1 MGIKSHVFSLTNKR
15 ALIWGALFGLFTL
28 GSYVAVLAI
37 SSYKT
42 AQRAA
47 TIIAHQNETIGQNQ
61 LLEDGDGDGLK
72 SWEEIIWKTDPKS
85 SDTDGDGASDGDE
98 IKQGK
103 DPLVKGGGD
112 PNRIPQAQ
120 EIKTADGG
128 LTEELAKAV
137 IESGALKNALDKNP
151 SELPTSYLKN
161 VGATYQSSEQ
171 ELVSQ
176 GIKELR
182 YSPAGDHDAIKNYFN
197 TVAAIYAK
205 HFDSQEKSEF
215 QIFEEIVNNYKKSEN
230 EVLLKN
236 YLAAAESSWDEYKL
250 VAAPLAVKS
259 FHERGAELALKTIF
273 ELRALDNFE
282 KDPAMTILAL
292 RGRIQTKISIG
303 RMYGEEIRQWI
314 ESRKIAFAEN
324 DVARRF
330 FNW

>member
-1 MGIKSHVFSLTNKR
+1 M
-15 ALIWGALFGLFTL
+15 
-28 GSYVAVLAI
+28 
-37 SSYKT
+37 
-42 AQRAA
+42 
-47 TIIAHQNETIGQNQ
+47 
-61 LLEDGDGDGLK
+61 
-72 SWEEIIWKTDPKS
+72 
-85 SDTDGDGASDGDE
+85 
-98 IKQGK
+98 
-103 DPLVKGGGD
+103 
-112 PNRIPQAQ
+112 
-120 EIKTADGG
+120 
-128 LTEELAKAV
+128 
-137 IESGALKNALDKNP
+137 
-151 SELPTSYLKN
+151 
-161 VGATYQSSEQ
+161 
-171 ELVSQ
+171 
-176 GIKELR
+176 
-182 YSPAGDHDAIKNYFN
+182 
-197 TVAAIYAK
+197 
-205 HFDSQEKSEF
+205 
-215 QIFEEIVNNYKKSEN
+215 NNYKKSEN